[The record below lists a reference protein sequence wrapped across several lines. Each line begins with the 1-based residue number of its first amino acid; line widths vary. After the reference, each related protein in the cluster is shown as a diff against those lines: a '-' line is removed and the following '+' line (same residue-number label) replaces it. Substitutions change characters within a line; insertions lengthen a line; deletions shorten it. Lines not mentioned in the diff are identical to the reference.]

1 MMPIRSLN
9 LTLSLVFLLFF
20 LLIAGLGLF
29 SIERLREFNGVSA
42 DVRDVWLPSTR
53 LIGDLNNFT
62 SDFRAAEG
70 RFLLSS
76 SHESGLSRQEIESLG
91 HAVDQAQKDYERLRQ
106 SPLAAELYAKFK
118 ERWVAYRNVVDRVLR
133 LDAAGQPE
141 QAVNLYRTESQSAYQ
156 AVSDAMDRLTRVNI
170 DSANAASNE
179 VDTAYRHSRLL
190 IFVAMVIAGL
200 SLMGALVYVKRF
212 VSTPLLDLARGMRR
226 LAGNDTEIEIR
237 GTDRIDEVGE
247 MARALSVFRANA
259 IELMLSQRS
268 LAQQAT
274 MLEERLAEE
283 RRLNQLQQDFVS
295 MASHEFRT
303 PLTLIDA
310 QAQRLSKLAQRATAA
325 EVAERAGKIRKA
337 ILRMTTVIDKLLN
350 SSRLVDGE
358 AQLYFHPTGIDL
370 RIILE
375 EVCHLHREVAPQA
388 NIHQRLGG
396 EGLSIQGDARLLFQM
411 FGNLISNALKYSADG
426 SLIEVLASTEDDE
439 VVVAIRDRGMGIPK
453 QDLASIFDRY
463 SRGSNVAGIVG
474 TGVGL
479 YLVKIVAELHGGS
492 VDVESAVE
500 RGTCFTVRL
509 PHARAVD
516 RQLPS
521 SQSNLAAIGPGAP

>member
-1 MMPIRSLN
+1 
-9 LTLSLVFLLFF
+9 
-20 LLIAGLGLF
+20 
-29 SIERLREFNGVSA
+29 
-42 DVRDVWLPSTR
+42 
-53 LIGDLNNFT
+53 
-62 SDFRAAEG
+62 
-70 RFLLSS
+70 
-76 SHESGLSRQEIESLG
+76 
-91 HAVDQAQKDYERLRQ
+91 
-106 SPLAAELYAKFK
+106 
-118 ERWVAYRNVVDRVLR
+118 
-133 LDAAGQPE
+133 
-141 QAVNLYRTESQSAYQ
+141 
-156 AVSDAMDRLTRVNI
+156 
-170 DSANAASNE
+170 
-179 VDTAYRHSRLL
+179 
-190 IFVAMVIAGL
+190 
-200 SLMGALVYVKRF
+200 
-212 VSTPLLDLARGMRR
+212 
-226 LAGNDTEIEIR
+226 
-237 GTDRIDEVGE
+237 
-247 MARALSVFRANA
+247 
-259 IELMLSQRS
+259 MLSQRS